1 LEESKVCVSP
11 DRTRLIFGYALTD
24 SIAGMS
30 ENRYLV
36 RIISYDMLT
45 RSSSIVREWI
55 GSELSGSIGADYVDF
70 CIDALVVDWSEGK
83 IYFSEEILSSEGA
96 SAQVDYIKLV
106 SCGFDGQ
113 NLTAVKRF
121 ERLESGMSSLEPTIS
136 MIHLSNSDLL
146 TIRISLEYSDSMGS
160 SSMYEIHTIDSNGN
174 QLVVPIENENRG
186 GGAASNE
193 PLDSFNPFSLSE
205 DGSDIYF
212 TTYIQDSYSQSII
225 EPSITKMTDQGYDK
239 QLAFALGSLS
249 YRSDVW
255 SYWSSDK
262 RPEVVMMSG
271 VTNGKIMLGV
281 EYRDQWNQV
290 APPEI
295 LEVDLS
301 TGGDYEVLTTGKLE
315 SDLYGRFAYDDFSTV
330 SLFYPDGSLP
340 PQISTDS
347 DGDGLPDDVEIA
359 AGMNPDSSDKA
370 VIDAVYNY
378 FFGQGEGAVKSLLK
392 TNPYTHNWYYQPE
405 LGWMWTNSTAFP
417 YIFKSDNN
425 SGTSGWMFFNEDSTD
440 LIRMYDYDREK
451 WISLGD

>member
-1 LEESKVCVSP
+1 MNS
-11 DRTRLIFGYALTD
+11 
-24 SIAGMS
+24 
-30 ENRYLV
+30 N
-36 RIISYDMLT
+36 
-45 RSSSIVREWI
+45 
-55 GSELSGSIGADYVDF
+55 YVNF
-70 CIDALVVDWSEGK
+70 CIDALHVDWNNEK
-83 IYFSEEILSSEGA
+83 IYFSEQIVSSGGA
-96 SAQVDYIKLV
+96 TEQVDYVKLV

-121 ERLESGMSSLEPTIS
+121 ERRDSGVSSLAPSIS
-136 MIHLSNSDLL
+136 MIHFSDGAPSK
-146 TIRISLEYSDSMGS
+146 IRASIKYSDSMGS
-160 SSMYEIHTIDSNGN
+160 TSMYEIHTIDTYGS